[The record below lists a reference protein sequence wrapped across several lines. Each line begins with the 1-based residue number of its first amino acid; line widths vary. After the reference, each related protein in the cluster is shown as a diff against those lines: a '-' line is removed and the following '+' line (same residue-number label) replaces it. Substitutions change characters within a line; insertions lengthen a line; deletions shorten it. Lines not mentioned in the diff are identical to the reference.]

1 MATTDWT
8 YLNDGLDIATV
19 DRGVTAGIPRPP
31 GGGSFLFGFNSL
43 TAAKGAVALFANQP
57 NFAPMAK
64 GGSIRGCLQRGP
76 GGGPTGFSP
85 FLFLCGQGTS
95 VNDNAYQLGLSDD
108 DPHRIVLRKGSIV
121 AGVPASDGPG
131 VLLRSS
137 ESFAQGTWLH
147 LRLDVVVNTNGD
159 VVLSV
164 FRNDLVA
171 HPIGSAPDWK
181 PVAGMS
187 PFIDDA
193 LAINS
198 GSKPFTSG
206 RGGFGFSTSD
216 VTRRGFVDQLELFR
230 QT

>member
-1 MATTDWT
+1 MASTDWT

-19 DRGVTAGIPRPP
+19 DRGATAGIPRPP
-31 GGGSFLFGFNSL
+31 GGGAFLFGFNSL
-43 TAAKGAVALFANQP
+43 AAAKGAVALFANQP

-85 FLFLCGQGTS
+85 FLFLCGQGVS

-108 DPHRIVLRKGSIV
+108 DPHRVVLCKGSVV
-121 AGVPASDGPG
+121 AGAPTSEGPG

-159 VVLSV
+159 VVLSA

-171 HPIGSAPDWK
+171 HPIGTAPDWE
-181 PVAGMS
+181 PIAGM
-187 PFIDDA
+187 PVFIDDQ
-193 LAINS
+193 LGINS
-198 GSKPFTSG
+198 GTQPYTSG
-206 RGGFGFSTSD
+206 RGGFGFASTD
-216 VTRRGFVDQLELFR
+216 VTRRGFVDQIELFR